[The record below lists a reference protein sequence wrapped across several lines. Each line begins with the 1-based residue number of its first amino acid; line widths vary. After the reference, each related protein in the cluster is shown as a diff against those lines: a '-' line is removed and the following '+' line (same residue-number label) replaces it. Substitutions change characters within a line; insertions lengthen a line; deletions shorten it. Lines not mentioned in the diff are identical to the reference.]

1 MELISAN
8 LSPDVRWW
16 REDDPF
22 EAIWAALTTVVSEDQ
37 NRRSQILHYLRLYGN
52 REVLNLMGSTHI
64 TPGAF
69 WNERNYLRYNVVKSV
84 IDTVASRIGK
94 NRPKAAFLTSG
105 GDFTQQRTARNLE
118 KYVEGSFY
126 ETDIYDKGSHCFRD
140 ACIMGPGILKFFEK
154 KTRDGGW
161 KVWNERVF
169 PWELLV
175 DYADGRDGH
184 PTQMFHVKHI
194 DTNVIYEMF
203 ADSDKWKNKKEDL
216 RNVIELAQQADWEGI
231 DIDSLVDQKLCVES
245 WHLPSGPD
253 AKDGRHVISLS
264 SAVLFEEEWDED
276 WFPFA
281 VFQWSRP
288 TIGYWGT
295 GIAKDINGIQIEINR
310 LLDKIQKSYHLF
322 ANPWVAVQVGS
333 KVLKSHITNGVGRIL
348 EYQGQPPQVVTHQP
362 IHPQVISYL
371 QQLKTDALRQT
382 GVSEM
387 AAQGKKPADLESGAA
402 LREYNDIEDT
412 RHAGPAQQYERFYM
426 DSAKTIVRMSQRMHK
441 QGKTPEVMAHYKRRS
456 RKWVDVLK
464 WSDINIDES
473 GYVMQIFP
481 TSLLPS
487 TPAGRTAT
495 VQEWLRS
502 GLVDKVT
509 AMHLLE
515 LPDLEQ
521 VQTLEVT
528 SYNIVLD
535 QMESILE
542 DGEFIHPEP
551 YQDLLLALKLSQTTY
566 LQAKMD
572 KAPDDKLEMVRL
584 YIEACKR
591 LIDKQKMQEQNP
603 QIPPNSPVAQA
614 QDMPLPGVE
623 GPPGDP
629 QAAQLAA
636 AQGAALQ

>member
-1 MELISAN
+1 MQM
-8 LSPDVRWW
+8 LSENMSTDVRWW
-16 REDDPF
+16 REKNPY
-22 EAIWAALTTVVSEDQ
+22 EAIWSALTTVMAEDE
-37 NRRSQILHYLRLYGN
+37 NRRSQIIHYLRLYGN
-52 REVLNLMGSTHI
+52 RDIINLMGSTI
-64 TPGAF
+64 VSPGTF

-105 GDFTQQRTARNLE
+105 GDFTQQRTAMKLE

-126 ETDIYDKGSHCFRD
+126 ETNIYDTGSHCFRD
-140 ACIMGPGILKFFEK
+140 ACIMGPGIIKFFEK
-154 KTRDGGW
+154 KTREGGW

-194 DTNVIYEMF
+194 DSTVLYEMF
-203 ADSDKWKNKKEDL
+203 ADAPQWKSKKKEL
-216 RNVIELAQQADWEGI
+216 KNAIEIAEAADWEGL
-231 DIDSLVDQKLCVES
+231 DGDALVEQRLCVES
-245 WHLPSGPD
+245 WHLPSGPG

-264 SAVLFEEEWDED
+264 STVLFEEEWDED

-281 VFQWSRP
+281 IFQWSRP
-288 TIGYWGT
+288 TVGFWGT

-371 QQLKTDALRQT
+371 QQLKADALRQT

-402 LREYNDIEDT
+402 LREYNDLEDT

-426 DSAKTIVRMSQRMHK
+426 DAAKIIVRMSQRMHK
-441 QGKTPEVMAHYKRRS
+441 NNKTPAVMAHYKRRS
-456 RKWVDVLK
+456 RKWVDELK
-464 WSDINIDES
+464 WSQINIDES
-473 GYVMQIFP
+473 SYVMQIFP

-495 VQEWLRS
+495 VQEWMRS

-515 LPDLEQ
+515 IPDLEQ
-521 VQTLEVT
+521 VQTLEVA

-542 DGEFIHPEP
+542 EGEFIHPEP

-572 KAPDDKLEMVRL
+572 KAPGDKMEMIRR

-603 QIPPNSPVAQA
+603 QVPVDTPIAQA

-623 GPPGDP
+623 GTPGAGPVDPNMMPP
-629 QAAQLAA
+629 
-636 AQGAALQ
+636 GAALQ